1 MASAFRPG
9 ATALITG
16 GASGIGFAFAQLCR
30 SHGMHLA
37 LVDINHSYLAKAKD
51 LLGAPNNDQRTEIY
65 QMDVS
70 QISEWQTL
78 RSDVEAKSGT
88 VDLLMLNAGAS
99 FKPQQGKSSWEDVE
113 YFQKVSPSS
122 PSHLQTNSQTTPDL
136 CNQRLRPPERPLNL
150 SPRPS
155 KEQLFQPLLNYNHRL

>member
-1 MASAFRPG
+1 MTSVFRPG

-37 LVDINHSYLAKAKD
+37 VVDIHPDYLTKAREI
-51 LLGAPNNDQRTEIY
+51 LGEAGINERIETF

-70 QISEWQTL
+70 NPSEWSKL
-78 RSDVEAKSGT
+78 RADIETKFGR

-99 FKPQQGKSSWEDVE
+99 FKPQEGKQSWEDVD
-113 YFQKVSPSS
+113 YFFRVRAPASLVS
-122 PSHLQTNSQTTPDL
+122 
-136 CNQRLRPPERPLNL
+136 
-150 SPRPS
+150 
-155 KEQLFQPLLNYNHRL
+155 